1 MGKNSIIYPFPMTET
16 EIMKDNL
23 EEYNNYITQKNK
35 KKEQFKIAKHLI
47 LDSKKRS
54 DNLLDI
60 WEEEVKTQNI
70 NDNYQNIKKII
81 YYESDTNNTLGIH
94 FNDDVAKY
102 FIDNYRLDIN
112 YNSFLFSLYPNSF
125 QNKTPFHI
133 VIVTEKNIYFTN
145 NNYDSPNMF
154 NVISL

>member
-1 MGKNSIIYPFPMTET
+1 MG
-16 EIMKDNL
+16 L

-35 KKEQFKIAKHLI
+35 KKEHYKIAKRLI
-47 LDSKKRS
+47 LDSSKKS

-70 NDNYQNIKKII
+70 NDNYQTIKKII
-81 YYESDTNNTLGIH
+81 YYESDINNISGIH

-112 YNSFLFSLYPNSF
+112 DNSFFFSLYPNSF
-125 QNKTPFHI
+125 QNKTTNHI
-133 VIVTEKNIYFTN
+133 VIITDKNIYFTN
-145 NNYDSPNMF
+145 NNPDSTNMF
-154 NVISL
+154 NIISL